1 MGEDMDRE
9 RRILMKRWISM
20 GVGLADM
27 DREWVGDIA
36 YLFKRGSR
44 F

>member
-1 MGEDMDRE
+1 MDRE

-36 YLFKRGSR
+36 YLFKRGE
-44 F
+44 